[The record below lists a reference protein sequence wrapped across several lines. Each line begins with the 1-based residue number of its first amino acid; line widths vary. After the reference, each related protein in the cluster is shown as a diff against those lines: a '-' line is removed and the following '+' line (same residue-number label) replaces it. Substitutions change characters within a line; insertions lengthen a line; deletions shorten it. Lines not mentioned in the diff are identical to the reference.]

1 MEPSE
6 TIKSKITGLLKNK
19 FAIETLNSSDW
30 DTELSNAP
38 FSFNA
43 RDMVYLL
50 FEIEKLFQ
58 IRIKNEDL
66 IAKKFFTLNN
76 IVECINSALSST
88 AMKQ

>member
-43 RDMVYLL
+43 RDMVY
-50 FEIEKLFQ
+50 
-58 IRIKNEDL
+58 
-66 IAKKFFTLNN
+66 
-76 IVECINSALSST
+76 
-88 AMKQ
+88 